1 MIFFY
6 YPISVKKIPIALT
19 YYKPLFNV
27 YYQSRHDKAIQY
39 VLCIKQQP
47 LSHSIAIQTS
57 QSLYRHSILN
67 IECTIITDERCDNS
81 NEYRKDGFFLL

>member
-57 QSLYRHSILN
+57 QSLYRHSNLSVTLSPFN
-67 IECTIITDERCDNS
+67 FKHRMYN
-81 NEYRKDGFFLL
+81 NYR